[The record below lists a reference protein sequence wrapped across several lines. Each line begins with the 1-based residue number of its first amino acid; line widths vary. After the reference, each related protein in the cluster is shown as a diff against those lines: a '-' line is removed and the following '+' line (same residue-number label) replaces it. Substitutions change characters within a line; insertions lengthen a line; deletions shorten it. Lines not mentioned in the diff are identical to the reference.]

1 MDVSV
6 IIPVLNEEDHIGE
19 LLSSIYNANTCSIEV
34 FVCDAGSTDQ
44 TLTILNNLRFPN
56 LHIQHNPQKFVSFAF
71 NNTFPKTTGKYVAL
85 LGAHAYYPQHY
96 FDHAINYLETEC
108 DVVGGPLIQ
117 LGKTTTGNAIAF
129 AMSSKFGVGGTEFRT
144 EKKKMLVDS
153 VAFAVY
159 KREIFDTI
167 GLLDETLLRNQDDEL
182 HYRMNAHGYKLLM
195 VPEMECSYYV
205 RDSFGAVF
213 NQYFQYGLYK
223 PLVFAKVKSSIRLRH
238 IIPSGFVAYLCSI
251 PLLWMLVGTIALY
264 PLCTYFLLAVV
275 MAARFSSSIV
285 SIVNVVTAFVTLHV
299 SYGSGFLLGL
309 PRYFRY
315 QFNKQ

>member
-6 IIPVLNEEDHIGE
+6 IIPVLNEEKHIAE
-19 LLSSIYNANTCSIEV
+19 LLSSIYHANDCSIEV

-44 TLTILNNLRFPN
+44 TISILSNLRFPN
-56 LHIQHNPQKFVSFAF
+56 LHIEHNPKKFVSFAF
-71 NNTFPKTTGKYVAL
+71 NNTFEKTKGRYVAL
-85 LGAHAYYPQHY
+85 LGAHAHYPKHY
-96 FDHAINYLETEC
+96 FDHAIHYLQTEC
-108 DVVGGPLIQ
+108 DVVGGPLVQ
-117 LGKTTTGNAIAF
+117 LGKTLSGKAIAL

-159 KREIFDTI
+159 KREIFNQI

-205 RDSFGAVF
+205 RNSLGAVF

-223 PLVFAKVKSSIRLRH
+223 PLVFAKVKSAIRLRH
-238 IIPSGFVAYLCSI
+238 IIPSLFVGYIVSI
-251 PLLWMLVGTIALY
+251 PLLWLLLGVVAIAPLVAY
-264 PLCTYFLLAVV
+264 AFLAVI
-275 MAARFSSSIV
+275 MAACASSSLISQLNMV
-285 SIVNVVTAFVTLHV
+285 AAFLTLHL
-299 SYGSGFLLGL
+299 SYGTGFILGL
-309 PRYFRY
+309 PKYFRY
-315 QFNKQ
+315 QFSQK

>member
-1 MDVSV
+1 MDISI
-6 IIPVLNEEDHIGE
+6 IIPVLNEEKHIEE
-19 LLSSIYNANTCSIEV
+19 LLTSVYTANDCSIEV

-44 TLTILNNLRFPN
+44 TISILKNLRFPN
-56 LHIQHNPQKFVSFAF
+56 LHIEHNPQKFVSFAF
-71 NNTFPKTTGKYVAL
+71 NNTFPKTKGKYIAL
-85 LGAHAYYPQHY
+85 LGAHAYYPKHY
-96 FDHAINYLETEC
+96 FDHAIHYLQTEC

-117 LGKTTTGNAIAF
+117 LGKTTSGKAIAL

-159 KREIFDTI
+159 KREIFEHI

-205 RDSFGAVF
+205 RDSYSALF

-223 PLVFAKVKSSIRLRH
+223 PLVFAKVKSGIRLRH
-238 IIPSGFVAYLCSI
+238 VIPSLFVAYLVSI
-251 PLLWMLVGTIALY
+251 PLLWLLFGGVAIV
-264 PLCTYFLLAVV
+264 PLCVYFSLAII
-275 MAARFSSSIV
+275 MAARTSSSFG
-285 SIVNVVTAFVTLHV
+285 SITNMVAAFITLHL
-299 SYGSGFLLGL
+299 SYGIGFLLGL
-309 PRYFRY
+309 PKYFRY
-315 QFNKQ
+315 PFKQK